1 MDEKFSRTALLIG
14 KENVEKLSGFRVAV
28 FGAGGVGGHCIE
40 ALCRSGIGAIDIID
54 SDKISVSNLNRQLL
68 ATEKTIGK
76 FKADV
81 AVERIAEINPACTAR
96 AVKLFYL
103 PDNANEIDLGA
114 YDYIVDAI
122 DTVSAKIALA
132 ENAKKSG
139 VRIISCMGAG
149 NKLNPAAF
157 KAATAFEISDIYKTS
172 VCPLARVMRRE
183 LKKRGIERLKVIY
196 STEPPLSPRCI
207 QPAENGKRPPASIAF
222 VPAVAGMIAA
232 GEVIKDLCSINL

>member
-157 KAATAFEISDIYKTS
+157 KAGDISETS

-207 QPAENGKRPPASIAF
+207 QPAENGKIPPASIAF
-222 VPAVAGMIAA
+222 VPAVAGLIAA

>member
-14 KENVEKLSGFRVAV
+14 NENIEKLSGFRVAV

-54 SDKISVSNLNRQLL
+54 NDKISVSNLNRQLL

-103 PDNANEIDLGA
+103 PENADEIDLSA

-132 ENAKKSG
+132 ENAKKSE

-157 KAATAFEISDIYKTS
+157 KVGDIFETS

-183 LKKRGIERLKVIY
+183 LKKRGIERLKVVY
-196 STEPPLSPRCI
+196 STEPPLSPRCM
-207 QPAENGKRPPASIAF
+207 QPSENGKIPPASIAF

-232 GEVIKDLCSINL
+232 GEVIKDLCLINL